1 MPYRMRG
8 RGPALLA
15 ATCLLLAACGS
26 VEASQPDGPASSP
39 PPGATSP
46 SGEAPSEP
54 GEQGGDAA
62 TPSERPETVR
72 LTVTG
77 GIAGVRRSILA
88 STDGTVEISDR
99 KEGVREAD
107 PLNGVDRDRLRGLLE
122 KVDFAALPPR
132 SVDEGARDMF
142 VYTLE
147 HDGHAVITDRSVPLG
162 EADDLIGQLERFLEE
177 RL

>member
-8 RGPALLA
+8 RGTALLA
-15 ATCLLLAACGS
+15 ATGLLLAACGS
-26 VEASQPDGPASSP
+26 VEASQPDGPTPSPGQGRTTGDSSP
-39 PPGATSP
+39 
-46 SGEAPSEP
+46 EP
-54 GEQGGDAA
+54 GERGGGEG
-62 TPSERPETVR
+62 TPTERPESVR

-77 GIAGVRRSILA
+77 GVAGVRRSILA

-99 KEGVREAD
+99 REGVREAA
-107 PLNGVDRDRLRGLLE
+107 PLTGADRDRLASLLE

-147 HDGHAVITDRSVPLG
+147 HDGHAVVTDRSVPLG
-162 EADDLIGQLERFLEE
+162 EADDLIGQLERHLEE

>member
-15 ATCLLLAACGS
+15 ATGLLLAACGS
-26 VEASQPDGPASSP
+26 VEASQPDGPTHSP
-39 PPGATSP
+39 GQAQP
-46 SGEAPSEP
+46 SGRSP
-54 GEQGGDAA
+54 GEQGGGEA
-62 TPSERPETVR
+62 TPSEQPESVR

-88 STDGTVEISDR
+88 STDGTVEITDR
-99 KEGVREAD
+99 RKGTREGE
-107 PLNGVDRDRLRGLLE
+107 PLTGADRDRLKTLLARI
-122 KVDFAALPPR
+122 DFAALPPR

-147 HDGHAVITDRSVPLG
+147 HDGRTVVTDRSVPLG
-162 EADDLIGQLERFLEE
+162 EADDLIGQLERHLEE